1 MPHGNTAA
9 VMLAL
14 HSSAASG
21 RQWDPYRPLFP
32 KAVALHAPDLLGCEA
47 GADAW
52 PAERAVTLQEEAQRI
67 VDQHW
72 PAAPDGVH
80 LVGHS
85 YGGAVALQIA
95 LRWPERVRSLTVY
108 EPVCFALLRDD
119 GDGALWQDVVSI
131 GARVTA
137 LVQTLGLP
145 AAAEAFVD
153 YWSGPGSWAR
163 MTAKQQDGIAVR
175 MPKVRA
181 DFAALFSDTA
191 PLADYSRLA
200 MPLRLLHGSRSPLP
214 VRRVLAL
221 LASACPAAALVSL
234 DGLGHMGPLEKPS
247 RVAVQLYPPP
257 V

>member
-1 MPHGNTAA
+1 MSKTNTAA

-21 RQWDPYRPLFP
+21 RQWDPYRPLLP
-32 KAVALHAPDLLGCEA
+32 AVTLHAPDLLGCEA
-47 GADAW
+47 GAAAW

-67 VDQHW
+67 VEQHW
-72 PAAPDGVH
+72 PDAVDGVH

-95 LRWPERVRSLTVY
+95 LLWPERVRSLTVY
-108 EPVCFALLRDD
+108 EPVRFALLRDN
-119 GDGALWQDVVSI
+119 GDGALWQNVVAI
-131 GARVTA
+131 GERVTA
-137 LVQTLGLP
+137 LAQTQGLP

-153 YWSGPGSWAR
+153 YWSGTGSWAR
-163 MTAKQQDGIAVR
+163 MPAKQQDGIATR

-181 DFAALFSDTA
+181 DFGALFGDTV
-191 PLADYSRLA
+191 PLADYSRLT

-221 LASACPAAALVSL
+221 LASACPAATAIGL
-234 DGLGHMGPLEKPS
+234 DGLGHMGPLEKPT
-247 RVAVQLYPPP
+247 RVAAQLYPPP